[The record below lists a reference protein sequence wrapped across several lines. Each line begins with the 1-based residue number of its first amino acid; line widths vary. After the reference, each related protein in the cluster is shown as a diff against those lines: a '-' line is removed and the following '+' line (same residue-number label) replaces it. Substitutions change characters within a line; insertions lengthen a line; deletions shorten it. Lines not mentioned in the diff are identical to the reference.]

1 MHDDRESRIQHSW
14 RVNAD
19 AWTRAVREQRIASR
33 RAGTDTAIVETVASS
48 GARRVADLGCGEG
61 WLARALAARGC
72 EVVGVDASPELIAA
86 ARELGGAR
94 FEATAYADLA
104 AHELGRFDAVVFN
117 FALLGDDLCT
127 PLAAAHALLNDDGRL
142 FVQTVHPW
150 VACGDAPYAD
160 GWRLE
165 TFDAFGGEFRE
176 PMPWYFR
183 TLQGWSDAL
192 RDAGFAIEAIVESVA
207 DGKPLSLLMRASA
220 RASDRDRQKR
230 PAAISPS
237 R

>member
-1 MHDDRESRIQHSW
+1 MRDDRESRIQHSW

-33 RAGTDTAIVETVASS
+33 RAGTDAAIVEAVASS

-61 WLARALAARGC
+61 WLARTLAAHGC
-72 EVVGVDASPELIAA
+72 DVVGIDASPELIAA

-94 FEATAYADLA
+94 FEAIAYADLA
-104 AHELGRFDAVVFN
+104 AHALGRFDAVVFN
-117 FALLGDDLCT
+117 FALLGDDLRT
-127 PLAAAHALLNDDGRL
+127 PLAAAHTLLTDRGRL

-150 VACGDAPYAD
+150 SACGDAPYVAD
-160 GWRLE
+160 WRLE

-183 TLQGWSDAL
+183 TLADWSDAL
-192 RDAGFAIEAIVESVA
+192 REAGFSVDKIIEPVA
-207 DGKPLSLLMRASA
+207 DGRPLSLLMRACA
-220 RASDRDRQKR
+220 CRVAD
-230 PAAISPS
+230 
-237 R
+237 

>member
-1 MHDDRESRIQHSW
+1 MCFSQTPAMTDDDQEFRIAHSW
-14 RVNAD
+14 RANAE

-33 RAGTDTAIVETVASS
+33 KAGTDAAIVDAVVSS

-72 EVVGVDASPELIAA
+72 KVVGIDGSPELIAA

-94 FEATAYADLA
+94 FEAIAYANLDVHA
-104 AHELGRFDAVVFN
+104 LGRFDAAVFN
-117 FALLGDDLCT
+117 FALLDDDLRT
-127 PLAAAHALLNDDGRL
+127 PLAAAHSLLTDRGSL

-150 VACGDAPYAD
+150 IACGEAPYAD

-165 TFDAFGGEFRE
+165 TFDAFGGEFRK

-183 TLQGWSDAL
+183 TLQSWSDAL
-192 RDAGFAIEAIVESVA
+192 RDAGFTIDAIVEPSA
-207 DGKPLSLLMRASA
+207 DGKPLSLLMRATPKA
-220 RASDRDRQKR
+220 DRK
-230 PAAISPS
+230 
-237 R
+237 